1 MTSSLKPPTKIR
13 SLKNCLDS
21 PFATILAMS
30 FRSATGDGLNYVA
43 PLKSLD
49 GHGAGSVGNGWA
61 TCPWV
66 RKVISRRSDFTRCM
80 QVDKKE
86 VAS

>member
-1 MTSSLKPPTKIR
+1 MTLVWIDGQLILTRHFKEAPPTKIR

-61 TCPWV
+61 TCHG
-66 RKVISRRSDFTRCM
+66 
-80 QVDKKE
+80 
-86 VAS
+86 